1 MQLITVILS
10 LLALLTG
17 TPSNG
22 WTPAPTPPF
31 DQAAGVTCDFPI
43 HGQAIVDHVV
53 TKVLTKYPDG
63 SIKRDAFQGALIVRL
78 TDTLTGSYY
87 DADASGSAV
96 VDHDPSG
103 AQTWYVVGPVL
114 AGFRQGK
121 GNLPRGMYILDGLY
135 RLQISSAGFA
145 TFTAAGGHA
154 DNICGRI
161 G

>member
-1 MQLITVILS
+1 MSLITVILS

-43 HGQAIVDHVV
+43 HGRAIVDHVV
-53 TKVLTKYPDG
+53 TKVLTSYPDG
-63 SIKRDAFQGALIVRL
+63 SIKRDAYQGALVIRV
-78 TDTLTGSYY
+78 TNTLTGAYY

-96 VDHDPSG
+96 VDHAPDG

-114 AGFRQGK
+114 AGFRTGK
-121 GNLPRGMYILDGLY
+121 GNLPRGMYVLDGLY
-135 RLQISSAGFA
+135 RLQISSAGYVTLTLA
-145 TFTAAGGHA
+145 RGHT
-154 DNICGRI
+154 DNICDRI